1 MDLYNLTAFECSKII
16 TQKYSTSFTLGIK
29 TLYKKFHFPIYAIY
43 GFVRCADEI
52 VDTFDGYDKAK
63 LLKNFREDTFEA
75 IQQKI
80 SSNPVLHAFQLIQ
93 HKYSIDF
100 ELVNAFLNSMEMD
113 LYNHKYDKDNY
124 QEYIYGSAEVVGL
137 MCLKVFCE
145 GNLEQYEQLK
155 EPARKLG
162 AAFQKVNFLR
172 DLKDDYIDR
181 GRTYFPGIDF
191 RHFSH
196 DVKSM
201 IEEEIQE
208 DFNEAYKGI
217 LKLPEGSKL
226 GVYLAY
232 IYYLQL
238 FKKIRNCPASKIIN
252 ERIRIPDNKKLVL
265 LVESYFRHRFNFL

>member
-1 MDLYNLTAFECSKII
+1 MNLYHLTAFECCKII
-16 TQKYSTSFTLGIK
+16 TEKYSTSFTLGIK
-29 TLYKKFHFPIYAIY
+29 TLNKKFHFPIYAIY
-43 GFVRCADEI
+43 GFVRYADEI

-63 LLKNFREDTFEA
+63 LLNNFRSATYEA
-75 IQQKI
+75 IQQRI
-80 SSNPVLHAFQLIQ
+80 STNPVLHAFQLIRE
-93 HKYSIDF
+93 KYSIDID
-100 ELVNAFLNSMEMD
+100 LVDAFLKSMEMD
-113 LYNHKYDKDNY
+113 LHNQKYNSENY

-145 GNLEQYEQLK
+145 GDVTQFNQLK

-172 DLKDDYIDR
+172 DLKSDYIER

-191 RHFSH
+191 RNFNQ
-196 DVKSM
+196 DAKYT
-201 IEEEIQE
+201 IEEEIQQ
-208 DFNEAYKGI
+208 DFNEAYRGI

-238 FKKIRNCPASKIIN
+238 FKKIRNCPASRIIN
-252 ERIRIPDNKKLVL
+252 ERIRIPDNKKIAL
-265 LVESYFRHRFNFL
+265 LIESYFRHRFNYL